1 MDSPVIRIAT
11 RKSKLA
17 LLQAELAKAMILR
30 VRPGALIELVPI
42 VSSGDKIIDRPLA
55 EVGGKGLFTK
65 EIEEALLCDA
75 ADIAVHSVKDM
86 EWKLPDGLA
95 LAAILPREDAR
106 DALVSAKYTRLIELP
121 PGAVVGTAS
130 LRRASQLK
138 NIRPDL
144 QTSLL
149 RGNVP
154 TRIEKIERG
163 EYDATLLAMA
173 GLKRLGLGA
182 HAKEIFETQTIMP
195 AVAQGAIGI
204 ECRADDNALVTLLGE
219 INHEISSQAV
229 TAERAMLRV
238 LDGSCRTPIGG
249 FAEISDGQ
257 LRLRGEVL
265 SPDGS
270 ERYTEEG
277 IGEAADASALGERIG
292 AALKAKAGHI
302 LALTAEQ

>member
-17 LLQAELAKAMILR
+17 LLQAEMAKATILR
-30 VRPGALIELVPI
+30 VKPGAVIELVPI
-42 VSSGDKIIDRPLA
+42 ISSGDRITDRPLA

-65 EIEEALLCDA
+65 EIEEALLRGA

-106 DALVSAKYTRLIELP
+106 DTLLSAQYPTLQELP
-121 PGAVVGTAS
+121 QGAVIGTAS
-130 LRRASQLK
+130 LRRAAQLK

-144 QTSLL
+144 QTTLL

-163 EYDATLLAMA
+163 ECDAALLAMA
-173 GLKRLGLGA
+173 GLKRLGLEA
-182 HAKEIFETQTIMP
+182 HAKEIFAVETIMP

-204 ECRADDNALVTLLGE
+204 ECRADDSALVTLLGE
-219 INHEISSQAV
+219 INHETSSQAV
-229 TAERAMLRV
+229 TAERAMLRI

-249 FAEISDGQ
+249 YAEVKNGK
-257 LRLRGEVL
+257 LHLRGEVL

-270 ERYTEEG
+270 ERYSEEG
-277 IGEAADASALGERIG
+277 SADAFEAVALGEKIG

-302 LALTAEQ
+302 LALTKE